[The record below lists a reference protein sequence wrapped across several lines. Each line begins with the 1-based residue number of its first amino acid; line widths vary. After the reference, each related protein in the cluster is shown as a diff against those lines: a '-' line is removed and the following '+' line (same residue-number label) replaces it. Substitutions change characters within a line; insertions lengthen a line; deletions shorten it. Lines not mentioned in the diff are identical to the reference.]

1 MKGPSP
7 NIVIFFEIS
16 LRAPL
21 RSVSNYNAGACSAL
35 SMLWPRRCCVHESRA
50 RAAPWRAAAWRRDV
64 TQQQPRQSGHRH
76 GTELVPRRH
85 YDVMQISD
93 TSDTDTSVHYYDTLP
108 LPPAAGLAGRGRE
121 SWRGC
126 VRRSVASVG
135 VRLARSSSTRINS
148 GVLGVRCLSVG
159 AGYRE

>member
-7 NIVIFFEIS
+7 NMVIFFEIS
-16 LRAPL
+16 LIAPL

-35 SMLWPRRCCVHESRA
+35 SMLCPRRCCVHESRA

-93 TSDTDTSVHYYDTLP
+93 TSDTDTSVHYTTYKAG
-108 LPPAAGLAGRGRE
+108 AASLQRFRQE
-121 SWRGC
+121 
-126 VRRSVASVG
+126 
-135 VRLARSSSTRINS
+135 RSSERTTFNSYRI
-148 GVLGVRCLSVG
+148 LT
-159 AGYRE
+159 

>member
-1 MKGPSP
+1 MKGLSP

-21 RSVSNYNAGACSAL
+21 RTVSNYNAGACSAL

-93 TSDTDTSVHYYDTLP
+93 TSDTVTSVHYYDTLP
-108 LPPAAGLAGRGRE
+108 PHPPLV
-121 SWRGC
+121 WRGPGW
-126 VRRSVASVG
+126 RGGDGKAG
-135 VRLARSSSTRINS
+135 VVVSAAAWRVSACAWHAAAAAARGSIAECWVS
-148 GVLGVRCLSVG
+148 GV
-159 AGYRE
+159 

>member
-1 MKGPSP
+1 MKGLSP

-16 LRAPL
+16 LIAPL

-35 SMLWPRRCCVHESRA
+35 SIVSMLWPRRCCVHESRA

-108 LPPAAGLAGRGRE
+108 PPPPLV
-121 SWRGC
+121 WRGPGW
-126 VRRSVASVG
+126 RGGDGKAG
-135 VRLARSSSTRINS
+135 VVLSAAAWRVSACAWHAAAAARGSIAECWVS
-148 GVLGVRCLSVG
+148 GV
-159 AGYRE
+159 

>member
-7 NIVIFFEIS
+7 NMVIFYEIS
-16 LRAPL
+16 LIAPL

-93 TSDTDTSVHYYDTLP
+93 TSDTVTSVHYYDTLP
-108 LPPAAGLAGRGRE
+108 RHP
-121 SWRGC
+121 
-126 VRRSVASVG
+126 RRWSGEARVG
-135 VRLARSSSTRINS
+135 
-148 GVLGVRCLSVG
+148 G
-159 AGYRE
+159 AGTGKLAWLCPPQRGECRRAPGTQQQQQHVDQ